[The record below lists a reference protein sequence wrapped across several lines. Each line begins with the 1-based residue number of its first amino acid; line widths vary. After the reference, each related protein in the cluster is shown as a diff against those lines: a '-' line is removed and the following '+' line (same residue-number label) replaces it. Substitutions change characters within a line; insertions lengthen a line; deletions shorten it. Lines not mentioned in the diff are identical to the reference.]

1 MEIKV
6 RRLVF
11 FMCLAL
17 LIHVPVYAMTE
28 IRVLEFRSSPEWIE
42 FYSQWAAEEF
52 AKTRPGVKVTHEFL
66 PFGAAREK
74 LLVSLAAGVPPNV
87 MRVSSVWAGEF
98 IGGGLLEPWTSQ
110 DLSGVDLRT
119 TIPYALQQATSG
131 GTLYGLPI
139 AIDAISIFYNQQ
151 IFGQSGLDSAPEA
164 IRNWDDLRSYAAK
177 MTQRDAQGQI
187 SQYGFVTRPHYQ
199 NLMAFLVSNNSN
211 FLNEDETEAVFN
223 TPAGFEAVDFMSHL
237 MTNYGHRSRAMGQDL
252 FVAGKSAMH
261 VQSVQ
266 TAPTFQLQ
274 NPSLDFGVTSIP
286 VGPRGSQR
294 GSVVWAHFYSV
305 PVGASDQELAKEYA
319 KFMHS
324 LPIQAEALGQI
335 GVLESPR
342 MDITK
347 TAPFAAMRR
356 ESPWAEYIPTVFS
369 VAKPDLTTDRL
380 QDVTRI
386 VTNRIYPALL
396 GEAPLSL
403 SVLDDI
409 ARQINT
415 VLQ

>member
-1 MEIKV
+1 
-6 RRLVF
+6 
-11 FMCLAL
+11 MCLAL
-17 LIHVPVYAMTE
+17 LIHIPVFAMTE
-28 IRVLEFRSSPEWIE
+28 IRVLDFRTSSEWQE
-42 FYSQWAAEEF
+42 FYAKWAAEEF
-52 AKTRPGVKVTHEFL
+52 AKSRPGVKVTYEFQA
-66 PFGAAREK
+66 FGAAREK

-98 IGGGLLEPWTSQ
+98 IGSGILEPWTAQ
-110 DLSGVDLRT
+110 DLADIDLRT
-119 TIPYALQQATSG
+119 TIPYALQQATSKG
-131 GTLYGLPI
+131 VIYGLPI
-139 AIDAISIFYNQQ
+139 AIDAINIFYNRQ
-151 IFGQSGLDSAPEA
+151 IFEQSGLNSAPEA

-177 MTQRDAQGQI
+177 MTQRDSQGQTT
-187 SQYGFVTRPHYQ
+187 QYGFVTRPHYQ

-223 TPAGFEAVDFMSHL
+223 TQAGFEAVEFMSHL
-237 MTNYGHRSRAMGQDL
+237 MTTYGHRARTMGSDL

-266 TAPTFQLQ
+266 TGPTFKTQ
-274 NPSLDFGVTSIP
+274 NPGLDFGVTSIP

-305 PVGASDQELAKEYA
+305 PQGASDQDLAKEFV

-324 LPIQAEALGQI
+324 LPVQAEALGQI

-347 TAPFAAMRR
+347 TAEFAAMRR
-356 ESPWAEYIPTVFS
+356 ENPWAEYIPNIFS

-380 QDVTRI
+380 QDITRI
-386 VTNRIYPALL
+386 VTARIYPALL

-409 ARQINT
+409 ARQINV
-415 VLQ
+415 VLQQ